1 MTTNLLWVY
10 VVWTI
15 VIKYSDFC
23 LVELIRCGLSRDSG
37 EEKSQLIFNL
47 PLDYSQF
54 NKSLSENKSELSR
67 YIKWQRERRY
77 CALLNCV
84 KIIYESHLKIMSKI
98 EKYCL
103 FRVEQLHCLTAN
115 SLLPMQIIIL
125 YFEFLF
131 FFLNPFA
138 FYEVILFHSFCK

>member
-77 CALLNCV
+77 CAF
-84 KIIYESHLKIMSKI
+84 IYWCFTGCKSMWCITI
-98 EKYCL
+98 ELCKDNL
-103 FRVEQLHCLTAN
+103 WK
-115 SLLPMQIIIL
+115 S
-125 YFEFLF
+125 FE
-131 FFLNPFA
+131 NHA
-138 FYEVILFHSFCK
+138 